1 MGTVPNEQTLYI
13 SELFPAS
20 SGIGAPFNKL
30 PVETIQYTC
39 SSTELHITTRAIDT
53 LTILPGILEL
63 SNVSITLNAT
73 LSPVGV
79 QFFMITANW
88 GIGNVNGHFTIED
101 NLETSQLL
109 VRGDPQ
115 GTISLNF
122 EDMIE
127 ALTGKRLSLPVGSV
141 SFRDV
146 EVTGAIDTF
155 TSGSATFSI
164 CGKHGQNNVVHIILQ
179 KGVSNSGAKYAGAF
193 AAEFSSFRFADLI
206 RNFTGAD
213 ISGVP
218 FLGSIVVPTMAVTAS
233 TADISSASL
242 LRVFEAGSLLQ
253 LSNGYI
259 QGGVTA
265 YFHLSAMNNAP
276 VKMSD
281 SNSRFSFEVLL
292 GRSVSL
298 RSLLSQVGVNLDSVP
313 LPPGISDVLN
323 LNIMC
328 FSINTS
334 TWELRIDASFPNTL
348 SYFDGLLKIQNVV
361 VSVHAMLKA
370 PRSISVEARGH
381 LEIGTEMF
389 EVQIKRDSSTNRYI
403 FEVLMGQSVSL
414 LPLLSQVGVNL
425 DSVPLPPGISNVL
438 NLNIMCF
445 SINTSTWELCI
456 DASFPNT
463 LSYFDGLLKIQNV
476 VVSVHAMLKAPRS
489 ISVEARG
496 HLEIGTE
503 MFEVQIKR
511 DSSTNRYIFEVLMGQ
526 SVSLLPL
533 LSQVGVNLDSVPLPP
548 GISSV
553 LNLNIMCFSINTS
566 TWELRIDASF
576 PNTLS
581 YFDGLLK
588 IQNVVLSVHAMLKA
602 PRSISVEARGHLE
615 IGTEMFEVQIK
626 RDSSTNQ
633 YIFEVLMGRS
643 VSLLPLLSQVGVNL
657 DSVPLPPGISDVL
670 NLNIM
675 CFSINTST
683 WELRIDASFPNTLSY
698 FDGLLKIQNVV
709 VSVHA
714 MLKAPGS
721 ISVEASGHLEIGT
734 EMFEVQIKRD
744 SSTNRYIFEVL
755 LGRSVSLLPL
765 LSQMGVNLDSV
776 PLPPGISNVLNLNIM
791 CFSINTSTWELR
803 IDASFPNTLSYFD
816 GLLKIQNVVLSVHAM
831 LKAPRSISVEASGHL
846 EIGTEM
852 FEVQIKQDSSTNRY
866 IFEVLMGR
874 SVSLRSLLSQVG
886 VNLDSVPLPPGIS
899 DILNLNIMCFSINTS
914 TWELRIDA
922 SFPNTLSYFDGLLKI
937 QNVVLSVHAILKA
950 PRSISV
956 EASGHLEIGT
966 EMFEVQIKRDS
977 STNRYILS
985 SQILELHVTDI
996 IEDFGAAVFPDEVS
1010 DIIMTSG
1017 FFDFSIKN
1025 MNVSYSFGSRPLQIH
1040 MSGSP
1045 VINGYEG
1052 PYIYMI
1058 MIKQGGQTA
1067 LVQGFELGATNLA
1080 DLVKTF
1086 SGLDLRS
1093 IAIFN
1098 QQLEAA
1104 ILISPVT
1111 LPGVTLQGDQLSGFS
1126 INNGISLQAK
1136 MTWPPD
1142 CSSDLL
1148 CNVAQ
1153 TLLGQNAR
1161 LMFQGTITNTQ
1172 SYSLMAGVSDI
1183 RLGSLFTLKSAG
1195 FGVTV
1200 LGPEIQIGIF
1210 GNLQISNPDITLN
1223 GVISVGTRGAVL
1235 ELTMT
1240 GCWER
1245 AFGADWLCICSLQG
1259 LVALKPALAFLP
1271 GGLAVGGEV
1280 KIGKPSCH
1288 QIQATGFVGIDADMP
1303 QENYYYV
1310 DIHDELTLR
1319 SVLDLF
1325 CIDIS
1330 LPRPLAE
1337 SGFPEGFMSSFSLL
1351 GKELPHVPL
1360 SIPLGFRLKGMFN
1373 ILGLTATVDV
1383 TIGLPRGIKIVVLLP
1398 PLDLANGLL
1407 TMYASRDDSSTGP
1420 YLNANIGLLSPNVNI
1435 KASGYVSVLG
1445 ISVEATLRITNNQY
1459 QMSIE
1464 GRMLGLFQA
1473 SLEITASY
1481 RNIRSAS
1488 FRVRGTFKS
1497 DLCNRVKGIIEDA
1510 LRSSSEQAT
1519 RAIDAAQREVNKKK
1533 AILDDATRELSGAQA
1548 ELDRCQRKF
1557 DNAVAELEKARADVR
1572 GVCTPPTCRSGKSY

>member
-1 MGTVPNEQTLYI
+1 M
-13 SELFPAS
+13 
-20 SGIGAPFNKL
+20 
-30 PVETIQYTC
+30 ETIQYTC

-53 LTILPGILEL
+53 LTVVTGILEL

-109 VRGDPQ
+109 VRGGPQ

-122 EDMIE
+122 EDMIK
-127 ALTGKRLSLPVGSV
+127 ALTGKRLSLPVSSV

-146 EVTGAIDTF
+146 EVTGAIDTY

-164 CGKHGQNNVVHIILQ
+164 SGKHGRNNVVHIVLQ

-218 FLGSIVVPTMAVTAS
+218 FLGSIEVPTMAVTAS

-276 VKMSD
+276 VKMSY
-281 SNSRFSFEVLL
+281 SNSRFSF
-292 GRSVSL
+292 
-298 RSLLSQVGVNLDSVP
+298 
-313 LPPGISDVLN
+313 
-323 LNIMC
+323 
-328 FSINTS
+328 
-334 TWELRIDASFPNTL
+334 A
-348 SYFDGLLKIQNVV
+348 
-361 VSVHAMLKA
+361 
-370 PRSISVEARGH
+370 
-381 LEIGTEMF
+381 
-389 EVQIKRDSSTNRYI
+389 
-403 FEVLMGQSVSL
+403 
-414 LPLLSQVGVNL
+414 
-425 DSVPLPPGISNVL
+425 
-438 NLNIMCF
+438 
-445 SINTSTWELCI
+445 
-456 DASFPNT
+456 
-463 LSYFDGLLKIQNV
+463 
-476 VVSVHAMLKAPRS
+476 
-489 ISVEARG
+489 
-496 HLEIGTE
+496 
-503 MFEVQIKR
+503 
-511 DSSTNRYIFEVLMGQ
+511 
-526 SVSLLPL
+526 
-533 LSQVGVNLDSVPLPP
+533 
-548 GISSV
+548 
-553 LNLNIMCFSINTS
+553 
-566 TWELRIDASF
+566 
-576 PNTLS
+576 
-581 YFDGLLK
+581 
-588 IQNVVLSVHAMLKA
+588 
-602 PRSISVEARGHLE
+602 
-615 IGTEMFEVQIK
+615 
-626 RDSSTNQ
+626 
-633 YIFEVLMGRS
+633 
-643 VSLLPLLSQVGVNL
+643 
-657 DSVPLPPGISDVL
+657 
-670 NLNIM
+670 
-675 CFSINTST
+675 
-683 WELRIDASFPNTLSY
+683 
-698 FDGLLKIQNVV
+698 
-709 VSVHA
+709 
-714 MLKAPGS
+714 
-721 ISVEASGHLEIGT
+721 
-734 EMFEVQIKRD
+734 
-744 SSTNRYIFEVL
+744 
-755 LGRSVSLLPL
+755 
-765 LSQMGVNLDSV
+765 
-776 PLPPGISNVLNLNIM
+776 
-791 CFSINTSTWELR
+791 
-803 IDASFPNTLSYFD
+803 
-816 GLLKIQNVVLSVHAM
+816 
-831 LKAPRSISVEASGHL
+831 
-846 EIGTEM
+846 
-852 FEVQIKQDSSTNRY
+852 
-866 IFEVLMGR
+866 VLMGR

-886 VNLDSVPLPPGIS
+886 VNLDSVPLPPGIT
-899 DILNLNIMCFSINTS
+899 DILNLNIMRFSIDTS
-914 TWELRIDA
+914 TRELLIDA
-922 SFPNTLSYFDGLLKI
+922 SFPNTLSYFRGVLKI
-937 QNVVLSVHAILKA
+937 QDVVVSVHAMLKA

-966 EMFEVQIKRDS
+966 ELFDVYLLRDS

-996 IEDFGAAVFPDEVS
+996 IEEFKAAVFPDELN

-1025 MNVSYSFGSRPLQIH
+1025 MGVSYSFGSWPLQIQ

-1052 PYIYMI
+1052 PYINMI
-1058 MIKQGGQTA
+1058 MIKKRGKTA
-1067 LVQGFELGATNLA
+1067 LVQGFELGMTNLA
-1080 DLVKTF
+1080 DLVKII

-1111 LPGVTLQGDQLSGFS
+1111 LPRVTLQGEQLSGFS
-1126 INNGISLQAK
+1126 INKGISLQAT

-1142 CSSDLL
+1142 CSSDLQ

-1161 LMFQGTITNTQ
+1161 LMFQGTIANTR
-1172 SYSLMAGVSDI
+1172 SFSLMAGVSDI

-1210 GNLQISNPDITLN
+1210 GNLQISDPDITLN

-1245 AFGADWLCICSLQG
+1245 AFGADWLTICSLQG
-1259 LVALKPALAFLP
+1259 LVALKPELAFLP

-1280 KIGKPSCH
+1280 KIGKPSCR

-1319 SVLDLF
+1319 SVLELF

-1360 SIPLGFRLKGMFN
+1360 SIPLGYRLKGVFN
-1373 ILGLTATVDV
+1373 ILGLTTTADV
-1383 TIGLPRGIKIVVLLP
+1383 NIGLPSGIKIVVLLP

-1420 YLNANIGLLSPNVNI
+1420 YLNASIGLLPPNVNI
-1435 KASGYVSVLG
+1435 EASGYVSVLG
-1445 ISVEATLRITNNQY
+1445 ISVEDTLRITNDQY

-1481 RNIRSAS
+1481 GSIRSAS

-1497 DLCNRVKGIIEDA
+1497 DLCNRVKRIIENTFWTSPLYLVRPRFGLGGVVDIKEISFDVS
-1510 LRSSSEQAT
+1510 LSV
-1519 RAIDAAQREVNKKK
+1519 AARGSFPG
-1533 AILDDATRELSGAQA
+1533 T
-1548 ELDRCQRKF
+1548 
-1557 DNAVAELEKARADVR
+1557 VR
-1572 GVCTPPTCRSGKSY
+1572 GCFSGNNFQLYTNINLHDVTAMARQIANYVISSIIF